1 MLYHDSVILVPK
13 HYLTILSSFIDLFSS
28 GLSPTRLFL
37 GGRERLAQL
46 RGVNVIRVAVVD
58 DHPHVA
64 IALRALLD
72 KTHDIQLVA
81 DSGCGCDVVGLVCR
95 TRPHVL
101 LLDLFIEPEFDALAA
116 VRDLRTNF
124 PELKV
129 CLLSAY
135 LEPALVRDLLQA
147 GVHGYILK
155 DDDYVSRIDTII
167 RDLADGEIYL
177 SPQAY
182 EALAHATRAQTEEH
196 PLTERELE
204 IMRLAKRGL
213 PNPQIAQALH
223 ISPGTVRNHLSAVY
237 RKLGVHSRHEAL
249 QIATEQHLI

>member
-1 MLYHDSVILVPK
+1 MN
-13 HYLTILSSFIDLFSS
+13 
-28 GLSPTRLFL
+28 
-37 GGRERLAQL
+37 GGSD
-46 RGVNVIRVAVVD
+46 VIRVAVVD

-72 KTHDIQLVA
+72 ETPDIRLVA
-81 DSGCGCDVVGLVCR
+81 ESRRGGDVLALVR
-95 TRPHVL
+95 RARPDVL
-101 LLDLFIEPEFDALAA
+101 LLDLFIEPEFDALAVA
-116 VRDLRTNF
+116 RRLRADFPDL
-124 PELKV
+124 KI

-135 LEPALVRDLLQA
+135 VEPSLVRDLLQA

-155 DDDYVSRIDTII
+155 DDDYVSRIDAIV
-167 RDLADGEIYL
+167 RDLADGRLYL

-182 EALAHATRAQTEEH
+182 EALAQATRAEEVEQ
-196 PLTERELE
+196 PLTEREIE
-204 IMRLAKRGL
+204 ILRLARRGL

-249 QIATEQHLI
+249 QIAEERHLI

>member
-1 MLYHDSVILVPK
+1 M
-13 HYLTILSSFIDLFSS
+13 
-28 GLSPTRLFL
+28 
-37 GGRERLAQL
+37 
-46 RGVNVIRVAVVD
+46 IRVAVVD

-64 IALRALLD
+64 IALRALLE
-72 KTHDIQLVA
+72 KTADIQLVA
-81 DSGCGCDVVGLVCR
+81 ESRRGGDVAALVR
-95 TRPHVL
+95 RARPDVL

-116 VRDLRTNF
+116 VRGLRADF
-124 PELKV
+124 PEVKI

-135 LEPALVRDLLQA
+135 LEPARVRDLLQA

-155 DDDYVSRIDTII
+155 DDDYVSRIDAIV
-167 RDLADGEIYL
+167 RDLADGRLYL

-182 EALAHATRAQTEEH
+182 EALAHATRAEDGEQ
-196 PLTERELE
+196 PLTEREIE
-204 IMRLAKRGL
+204 ILRLARRGL

-249 QIATEQHLI
+249 QIAEERHLI

>member
-1 MLYHDSVILVPK
+1 MN
-13 HYLTILSSFIDLFSS
+13 
-28 GLSPTRLFL
+28 
-37 GGRERLAQL
+37 GGSD
-46 RGVNVIRVAVVD
+46 VIRVVVVD

-72 KTHDIQLVA
+72 ETTDIRLVA
-81 DSGCGCDVVGLVCR
+81 ESRRGSDVVALVR
-95 TRPHVL
+95 RARPDVL
-101 LLDLFIEPEFDALAA
+101 LLDLFIEPEFDALAVA
-116 VRDLRTNF
+116 RRLRADFPDL
-124 PELKV
+124 KI

-135 LEPALVRDLLQA
+135 VEPSLVRDLLQV

-155 DDDYVSRIDTII
+155 DDDYVSRIDAIV
-167 RDLADGEIYL
+167 RDLADGRLYL

-182 EALAHATRAQTEEH
+182 EALAQATRAEEVDQ
-196 PLTERELE
+196 PLTEREIE
-204 IMRLAKRGL
+204 ILRLARRGL

-249 QIATEQHLI
+249 QVAEERHLI